1 MGPVLRNK
9 NRNQN
14 RTGKGRYQTK
24 CESSLHNDVVSHEAN
39 LIFLQGRDK
48 GIGKC
53 KFKQLVDNGILKPW
67 TKHICQMCF
76 HKFADKK
83 ASEDLE
89 EQINVFVDSNQQHIE
104 EDNLDVEKGFEDGHL
119 LEGFEN
125 IRCENSGNN
134 DLLTSCENIGMQ
146 LAALVKAD
154 VKALYNDKSKLSIE
168 KLLEYNCHD
177 WLNKR
182 PPELVTLLRYICN
195 FKDQHLTSDP
205 SLEFALAR
213 TVQQIY
219 SLTNKNLVLSLSFKK
234 NILTYKL
241 THSKQLINYNARLTA
256 AGSYT
261 YLTDWL
267 TNQAASPI
275 QVPGG
280 LIRNLMDNEQV
291 VGKNR
296 LITADNKVPVSV
308 ITSHAHILIDKESDV
323 QKTVDSN

>member
-1 MGPVLRNK
+1 M
-9 NRNQN
+9 
-14 RTGKGRYQTK
+14 
-24 CESSLHNDVVSHEAN
+24 
-39 LIFLQGRDK
+39 
-48 GIGKC
+48 
-53 KFKQLVDNGILKPW
+53 
-67 TKHICQMCF
+67 
-76 HKFADKK
+76 
-83 ASEDLE
+83 
-89 EQINVFVDSNQQHIE
+89 
-104 EDNLDVEKGFEDGHL
+104 DNLQ
-119 LEGFEN
+119 EGFEN

-182 PPELVTLLRYICN
+182 PPVVQSSLLYCVTYQICN
-195 FKDQHLTSDP
+195 IKDQHLTSDP

-213 TVQQIY
+213 IVEQIY
-219 SLTNKNLVLSLSFKK
+219 SLTNKNLVLPLSFKE

-280 LIRNLMDNEQV
+280 VIRNLMDNEQV

-323 QKTVDSN
+323 QQESRF